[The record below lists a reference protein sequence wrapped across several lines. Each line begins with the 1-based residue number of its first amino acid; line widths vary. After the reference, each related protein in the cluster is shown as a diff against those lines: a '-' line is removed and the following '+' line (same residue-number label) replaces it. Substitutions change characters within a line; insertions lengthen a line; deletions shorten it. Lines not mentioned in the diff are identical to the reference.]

1 MYRYKQYLAKSNKKI
16 VLIHI
21 ENYHK
26 DPKQILNK
34 AIEEYIEYELGF
46 DKTHF
51 NPHDWSKLI
60 NYLIVFIY
68 NPKFSDIK
76 AKKIS

>member
-1 MYRYKQYLAKSNKKI
+1 M
-16 VLIHI
+16 
-21 ENYHK
+21 ENYQE
-26 DPKQILNK
+26 DPKLILNK
-34 AIEEYIEYELGF
+34 AIEEFIEYEYGF
-46 DKTHF
+46 DKTLF